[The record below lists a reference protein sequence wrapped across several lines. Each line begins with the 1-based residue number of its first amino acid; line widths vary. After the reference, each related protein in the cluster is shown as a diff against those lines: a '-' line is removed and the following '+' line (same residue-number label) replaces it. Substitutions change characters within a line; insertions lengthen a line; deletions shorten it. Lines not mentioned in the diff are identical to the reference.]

1 MDLGRN
7 LRDSVLTFA
16 AQLSMPIEALR
27 LRNHNSICQRGE
39 SRLADGNTLY
49 SRGRVRNSCPMK
61 TRYFFLLMIAAGM
74 LLAPSPGRA
83 ADSPVSKSQAP
94 GAEFAQA
101 ISTITGVAIS
111 PLLGTSAYGAVH
123 YFRTPAEKRA
133 NLPWFAQPTFWIPA
147 LLLVGLVAAKDIF
160 GTAAPTA
167 LKKPFDI
174 AEAVE
179 NKVSGLVAAG
189 AFVPFVVTVFGDTA
203 TKTATLSSLGFAAA
217 DLSWLYNALMVPIG
231 IIAFVIVWF
240 VGNAI
245 NVLIILSPFTT
256 VDTALKSARLA
267 ILATVPATAYVNPW
281 LGAAWALIIIFIC
294 YCLAGWS
301 FRLTHFGTVFI
312 WDYLTLRRK
321 RFAVDPTA
329 NKVFLARKLNKAPV
343 RTYGK
348 LVKNEKGRL
357 VLNYRPWLILP
368 RRSVELPEGPYE
380 AGCGAFYSEL
390 LLAQGDDT
398 RTIVHLPPR
407 YRGHEAE
414 LVKAYELAGTR
425 EVGLRAMWTWLKGM
439 FGFRRPL
446 ETVA

>member
-1 MDLGRN
+1 MM
-7 LRDSVLTFA
+7 LT
-16 AQLSMPIEALR
+16 
-27 LRNHNSICQRGE
+27 
-39 SRLADGNTLY
+39 
-49 SRGRVRNSCPMK
+49 
-61 TRYFFLLMIAAGM
+61 
-74 LLAPSPGRA
+74 LLAGSLPGLAAESKPSP
-83 ADSPVSKSQAP
+83 SKAP
-94 GAEFAQA
+94 GTEFAQA
-101 ISTITGVAIS
+101 ISTVTGVAIS

-123 YFRTPAEKRA
+123 YYRTPKEKRA

-189 AFVPFVVTVFGDTA
+189 AFVPFVVTVFGNSA
-203 TKTATLSSLGFAAA
+203 MKEGALLSSLGFAAA
-217 DLSWLYNALMVPIG
+217 DLSWLYNTLMVPIG

-245 NVLIILSPFTT
+245 NVLIVISPFTT

-267 ILATVPATAYVNPW
+267 VFATVPATSYIDPW
-281 LGAAWALIIIFIC
+281 FGAVWALIIIVIC
-294 YCLAGWS
+294 YFIAGWS
-301 FRLTHFGTVFI
+301 FRLTHFGAVFL
-312 WDYLTLRRK
+312 WDLLTFRRK
-321 RFAVDPTA
+321 RFMVEPTA
-329 NKVFLARKLNKAPV
+329 NKLFLARKLDKAPV
-343 RTYGK
+343 RSYGR
-348 LVKNEKGRL
+348 LVKNEAGKL
-357 VLNYRPWLILP
+357 VLNYRPWLFLP
-368 RRSVELPEGPYE
+368 QRSVELPEGKYE

-390 LLAQGDDT
+390 LLVYGEDT
-398 RTIVHLPPR
+398 RSICLLPPR

-414 LVKAYELAGTR
+414 LVKAYGFAGTR

-446 ETVA
+446 ETAG

>member
-1 MDLGRN
+1 MKRHFIL
-7 LRDSVLTFA
+7 LVLA
-16 AQLSMPIEALR
+16 ALVCL
-27 LRNHNSICQRGE
+27 
-39 SRLADGNTLY
+39 
-49 SRGRVRNSCPMK
+49 
-61 TRYFFLLMIAAGM
+61 
-74 LLAPSPGRA
+74 
-83 ADSPVSKSQAP
+83 PVSPSLHAAESAKSRAP
-94 GAEFAQA
+94 GTEFAQA

-111 PLLGTSAYGAVH
+111 PLLGTSAYGAVQ
-123 YFRTPAEKRA
+123 YWRTPAEKRV

-147 LLLVGLVAAKDIF
+147 LLLVALVAAKDIF

-179 NKVSGLVAAG
+179 NKISGLVAAG

-203 TKTATLSSLGFAAA
+203 TQTATLSSLGFAAA
-217 DLSWLYNALMVPIG
+217 DLSWLYNTLMVPVG
-231 IIAFVIVWF
+231 IVAFVIVWF

-267 ILATVPATAYVNPW
+267 IFATVPATAYINPW

-294 YCLAGWS
+294 YFLAGWS

-312 WDYLTLRRK
+312 WDYLTFRRK
-321 RFAVDPTA
+321 RFGVEPTA
-329 NKVFLARKLNKAPV
+329 NRVFLSRKLNKAPV
-343 RTYGK
+343 RSYGK
-348 LVKNEKGRL
+348 LVKSEQGRL

-368 RRSVELPEGPYE
+368 LRSVELPEGHYE

-390 LLAQGDDT
+390 MLVQGDET

-414 LVKAYELAGTR
+414 LAKVYGLAGTR
-425 EVGLRAMWTWLKGM
+425 EVGLRAMWAWLKGM

-446 ETVA
+446 PQPAS

>member
-1 MDLGRN
+1 MKRHPVLLFLTVLG
-7 LRDSVLTFA
+7 LLLASMQGSVVA
-16 AQLSMPIEALR
+16 AQS
-27 LRNHNSICQRGE
+27 S
-39 SRLADGNTLY
+39 
-49 SRGRVRNSCPMK
+49 K
-61 TRYFFLLMIAAGM
+61 
-74 LLAPSPGRA
+74 AP
-83 ADSPVSKSQAP
+83 AP

-133 NLPWFAQPTFWIPA
+133 KLPWFAQPTFWIPA

-189 AFVPFVVTVFGDTA
+189 AFVPFVVTVFGDPA
-203 TKTATLSSLGFAAA
+203 TKSATLSSLGFAAA
-217 DLSWLYNALMVPIG
+217 DLSWLYNALMVPVG
-231 IIAFVIVWF
+231 ILAFVIVWF

-267 ILATVPATAYVNPW
+267 IFATVPATAYVNPW

-294 YCLAGWS
+294 YFLAGWS

-321 RFAVDPTA
+321 RFTVDPVA
-329 NKVFLARKLNKAPV
+329 NKVFLARKLNQAPV
-343 RTYGK
+343 RSYGR
-348 LVKNEKGRL
+348 LVKNEQGRL

-368 RRSVELPEGPYE
+368 RRSVELPEGQYE

-390 LLAQGDDT
+390 MLVRGDDT

-414 LVKAYELAGTR
+414 LVKVYGLAGSR

-446 ETVA
+446 SQPAS